1 MSCNALNQSKAKIC
15 INWKKCNKKK
25 YKILV
30 IRDLKR
36 LLRIQDYSRAGRCFS
51 YKISGYFF
59 RFFFLPST

>member
-1 MSCNALNQSKAKIC
+1 MSCNALNQSKAKIYNY
-15 INWKKCNKKK
+15 IGKNATKK

-36 LLRIQDYSRAGRCFS
+36 LFSIQDYPREDVSP